1 MKKNILKL
9 SLRKGIM
16 NAVSLLALSTI
27 STVSLLA
34 QTPSTWNGGN
44 STTTSGALGI
54 GTVNPQGWEEI
65 KYCNDQQNGLVITNT
80 ICPSAPALN
89 YPLSFDGVFE
99 PIFGTEP
106 GGGSSI
112 PYPIANFTLNQYGS
126 FVNSKPMLWAR
137 MQNHSSFL
145 SSASGPYTSRFIVTP
160 NGTSGVNIEV
170 PRATFDIKSLGSYNY
185 PGLIVGRQQINSP
198 SNTQHLMFIPLLH
211 TDGYN
216 SISQQ
221 YDQGMFFTDGKG
233 SGGSNANGS
242 YVIAPWADPNSAL
255 SPGGLRIDAQGNLQV
270 HGTTRTTQLNVNLK
284 WWSDFVFEQ
293 DYKLMS
299 LNELE
304 KFINE
309 NKHLPNVPSENELK
323 EAGLDVAE
331 MQAIQIQKIEELTL
345 YTIAQEKEIKA
356 QEKTIIELKEKDKQ
370 LAEQLNNQQEE
381 LEDLKK
387 KLNLLLEAQLQK

>member
-1 MKKNILKL
+1 
-9 SLRKGIM
+9 
-16 NAVSLLALSTI
+16 
-27 STVSLLA
+27 
-34 QTPSTWNGGN
+34 
-44 STTTSGALGI
+44 
-54 GTVNPQGWEEI
+54 
-65 KYCNDQQNGLVITNT
+65 
-80 ICPSAPALN
+80 
-89 YPLSFDGVFE
+89 
-99 PIFGTEP
+99 
-106 GGGSSI
+106 
-112 PYPIANFTLNQYGS
+112 
-126 FVNSKPMLWAR
+126 
-137 MQNHSSFL
+137 
-145 SSASGPYTSRFIVTP
+145 
-160 NGTSGVNIEV
+160 
-170 PRATFDIKSLGSYNY
+170 
-185 PGLIVGRQQINSP
+185 
-198 SNTQHLMFIPLLH
+198 MFIPLLH